1 MFKCPIKYMKRSA
14 NNLERL
20 ILQGGFM
27 WRNRGKVLEWC
38 EYVSDCEISCTLSV
52 YLTYQKF

>member
-20 ILQGGFM
+20 ILQGGSCGEIEVKY
-27 WRNRGKVLEWC
+27 WNG
-38 EYVSDCEISCTLSV
+38 VSMCQIVKYHAPFL
-52 YLTYQKF
+52 FI